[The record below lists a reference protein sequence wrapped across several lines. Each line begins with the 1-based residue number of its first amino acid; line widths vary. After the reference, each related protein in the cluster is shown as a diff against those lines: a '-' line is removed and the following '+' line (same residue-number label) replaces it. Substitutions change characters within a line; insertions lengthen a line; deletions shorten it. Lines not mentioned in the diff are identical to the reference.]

1 MLDEFLFWTARY
13 TVFMSGFPVLTP
25 LAMELSIMNS
35 VVED

>member
-1 MLDEFLFWTARY
+1 MIDEFLFWAARY
-13 TVFMSGFPVLTP
+13 TVFMSGLPVLTP

>member
-13 TVFMSGFPVLTP
+13 TVFMSGFLVLTP